1 MRVLIIG
8 ANGFIGSSLATQILA
23 QTHWTVTGLDLDSGR
38 IAPLLA
44 EPRFSFLTAD
54 IRKDHALV
62 DEAVKES
69 DVVLPLAAIANPMAY
84 VVDPLRV
91 FNIVFEENL
100 RIIRL
105 CAESDVRVVFPS
117 TSEVY
122 GMCADRSFNEAS
134 SQPTF
139 GPVAKER
146 WIYASAKHLLER
158 VIWAYGRQ
166 GLRFTIFRPFNWF
179 GPNLDDIHA
188 GADGG
193 ARVVTLFLGRLLR
206 GEPLRLVDGGAQT
219 RSFTYIDDGVNAL
232 MRILRNE
239 AGAADGQIFNIG
251 NPANNCSVADLARC
265 LADVLAQFPGYESLR
280 ERVRFESVAAVD
292 YFGSAYQ
299 DVSHRSPDIAHIQAQ
314 LGWQPRIGLEEGLR
328 RTIASHLETM
338 QAPWPAAALPS
349 VPEGEVAW
357 LP

>member
-1 MRVLIIG
+1 
-8 ANGFIGSSLATQILA
+8 
-23 QTHWTVTGLDLDSGR
+23 
-38 IAPLLA
+38 
-44 EPRFSFLTAD
+44 
-54 IRKDHALV
+54 
-62 DEAVKES
+62 
-69 DVVLPLAAIANPMAY
+69 MAY

-122 GMCADRSFNEAS
+122 GMCADPSFNEAS

-146 WIYASAKHLLER
+146 WIYATAKHLLER

-188 GADGG
+188 GSDGG

-206 GEPLRLVDGGAQT
+206 GEPVRLVDGGTQT
-219 RSFTYIDDGVNAL
+219 RSFTYIDDGVDAL

-251 NPANNCSVADLARC
+251 NPMNNCSVAELARA
-265 LADVLAQFPGYESLR
+265 LTDVLARFPGYESLP

-292 YFGSAYQ
+292 YYGPGYQ
-299 DVSHRSPDIAHIQAQ
+299 DVPHRNPDIDHIRTR
-314 LGWQPRIGLEEGLR
+314 LGWQPRIGLEDGLR
-328 RTIASHLETM
+328 RTVASHLEKM
-338 QAPWPAAALPS
+338 QAPWPAASLPRL
-349 VPEGEVAW
+349 PEGEPW
-357 LP
+357 LR